1 MESVKNEP
9 SVAVR
14 RRVIARF
21 IRQYRR
27 VEDARKRVPENP
39 VRLSLSFTEQR
50 LSAELHVEDAMHRLV
65 IGLRPF
71 LQKESGIEL
80 RDVFA
85 ALKEHRPEGFFSE
98 QEVVDFDAAMKALE
112 EEDSGL
118 HCDERAVTRR
128 ESYDYIAD
136 GGYFDEK
143 DEAVEFLKGLEG
155 GPALSI
161 LRFHFFSVSLDA
173 LRIASWLYRCMQEP
187 AAGRAAVRG
196 ETSPIQGDCIFC
208 RKADGGFTS
217 QDHVFPESLA
227 GDDEVLPRGYVCD
240 RCNHGALSHLD
251 EALANFPPIAVLRV
265 FYLPFTKKGKL
276 PDARIGQLSLRKR
289 FPRVIR
295 IQRGSN
301 RAVFTDPKPLP
312 DGMVGHT
319 LRMEVKAN
327 WRQLARA
334 FFRMALNV
342 IAFRQGRDRAC
353 APEFDA
359 ARRFI
364 LGDQDFQ
371 GYFIIASQGK
381 PTPEVQVRVQDAP
394 AATLVALSV
403 YGVYGEMNL
412 QETPLSGDVME
423 IAREAAEKG
432 FGMIPLFGEP
442 VPLVPVV
449 PEEPA

>member
-1 MESVKNEP
+1 MESDGNDP
-9 SVAVR
+9 SVVVR

-27 VEDARKRVPENP
+27 VESARKRVPENP
-39 VRLSLSFTEQR
+39 VGLKLTFEEQR
-50 LSAELHVEDAMHRLV
+50 LSAGLKVEDAMHRLV

-98 QEVVDFDAAMKALE
+98 QEIVDFDAAMKALE
-112 EEDSGL
+112 EEGSGL

-128 ESYDYIAD
+128 EAYDYIAD

-155 GPALSI
+155 GPALSL

-173 LRIASWLYRCMQEP
+173 LHIASWLYGCMQEP
-187 AAGRAAVRG
+187 ATGRAEVHG

-240 RCNHGALSHLD
+240 RCNAGPLSGLD
-251 EALANFPPIAVLRV
+251 EVLVNFAPIAVQRV

-276 PDARIGQLSLRKR
+276 PHARVGALSFEKR

-295 IQRGSN
+295 IQSGSN
-301 RAVFTDPKPLP
+301 KNVFADPKPLP

-342 IAFRQGRDRAC
+342 IAFRQGRERAC

-364 LGDQDFQ
+364 LEDQDFQ

-394 AATLVALSV
+394 AATLVTLSV
-403 YGVYGEMNL
+403 YGVYGELNL
-412 QETPLSGDVME
+412 QETPLSGDVTE

-449 PEEPA
+449 PENPA